1 RDQQS
6 MGCRPRPI
14 PDRRRVEPNLHHLCS
29 VAAGSRKVSVEVGH
43 DRWIIQKRTCTGALQ
58 ESAFDPKRT
67 WPGTLG
73 SCFTGARTAP
83 SSLYN
88 HLKAAVDHA
97 LPIKGHGVYIRL
109 HARIGHDLPMPSF
122 RRSRDGQ
129 TIQEK
134 TTVSSSLRLTAMG
147 NEVSFP
153 LGTSSHQHST
163 NFKAPCS
170 LNTTAAASACF
181 L

>member
-1 RDQQS
+1 MQR
-6 MGCRPRPI
+6 M
-14 PDRRRVEPNLHHLCS
+14 
-29 VAAGSRKVSVEVGH
+29 
-43 DRWIIQKRTCTGALQ
+43 RT
-58 ESAFDPKRT
+58 FDPRHMSASDPKQT
-67 WPGTLG
+67 WPGYFWILLLLN
-73 SCFTGARTAP
+73 RTAP

-97 LPIKGHGVYIRL
+97 LSIKGHGVYIRL
-109 HARIGHDLPMPSF
+109 HARIGRTFFMPSF
-122 RRSRDGQ
+122 LRSRDGQ
-129 TIQEK
+129 TIHEK
-134 TTVSSSLRLTAMG
+134 TTVSSSLRLTAIG

-153 LGTSSHQHST
+153 SGTSSPQHST